1 MPGELRVDTA
11 PLASGGQGLLSA
23 AGDIPLPLAPFTAAG
38 GDALSTIL
46 NARTQAIEA
55 PLIAGMPVTKAEALR
70 TAQNIMQ
77 AAGIYERVDQQMAD
91 QILKALFGIE
101 GVDGAGAAGAG
112 GAGGGAAGTA
122 GAAGLAG
129 APASAASAGATPAA
143 GAAQQAGQMG
153 QMMGMPM
160 QMASQAA
167 QIPMQ
172 LAGMAASI
180 PQGIMQ
186 GVQSAMQQV
195 GQMAGGAGEK
205 TDPELDQPGEGSPD
219 EAKHAESANEI
230 PAERAQPTTSDDGAA
245 GPSNAERA
253 PATGQQPTP
262 SPDVPQQPHKPAP
275 TRPATSGPESV
286 L

>member
-11 PLASGGQGLLSA
+11 PLASGGEGLLSA
-23 AGDIPLPLAPFTAAG
+23 AGDIPLPPVPFTAVG

-70 TAQNIMQ
+70 TAQSIIQ
-77 AAGIYERVDQQMAD
+77 AAAKYEGVDQNLAD
-91 QILKALFGIE
+91 QVLKALSELE
-101 GVDGAGAAGAG
+101 GAEAAGAG
-112 GAGGGAAGTA
+112 GTGAAGGAATA
-122 GAAGLAG
+122 AT
-129 APASAASAGATPAA
+129 AGATPAA
-143 GAAQQAGQMG
+143 GAAQQAGQLG

-160 QMASQAA
+160 QMAQQAA

-195 GQMAGGAGEK
+195 GQLAGGTGEE
-205 TDPELDQPGEGSPD
+205 TDQESDQQSDQSPD
-219 EAKHAESANEI
+219 EAKHAESANEK
-230 PAERAQPTTSDDGAA
+230 PADPSDGAS
-245 GPSNAERA
+245 GPGNVERA
-253 PATGQQPTP
+253 PAAGPQPTP
-262 SPDVPQQPHKPAP
+262 SPDAPQQPHKPAP

>member
-23 AGDIPLPLAPFTAAG
+23 AGDIPLAPVPFTAAG

-46 NARTQAIEA
+46 NARTQAMEA

-77 AAGIYERVDQQMAD
+77 AAGMYERVDQQMAD

-101 GVDGAGAAGAG
+101 GAEGPGAAGADGAGGSASGVAGAAG
-112 GAGGGAAGTA
+112 T
-122 GAAGLAG
+122 
-129 APASAASAGATPAA
+129 PASAAATGANSAG

-160 QMASQAA
+160 QMAQQAA

-195 GQMAGGAGEK
+195 GQMAGGAAEK

-219 EAKHAESANEI
+219 EAEHAESANEI
-230 PAERAQPTTSDDGAA
+230 PAEKAQPTTSEDGAA

-253 PATGQQPTP
+253 PATGPQPAP

>member
-11 PLASGGQGLLSA
+11 PLASGGEGLLSA
-23 AGDIPLPLAPFTAAG
+23 AGDIPLPPVPFTAVG
-38 GDALSTIL
+38 SDALSTIL

-55 PLIAGMPVTKAEALR
+55 PLIAGMPVTRAEALR
-70 TAQNIMQ
+70 TAQSIIQ
-77 AAGIYERVDQQMAD
+77 AAAKYEGVDQNLAD
-91 QILKALFGIE
+91 QVLKALSELE
-101 GVDGAGAAGAG
+101 GAEAVGAGGTGAAG
-112 GAGGGAAGTA
+112 GAATT
-122 GAAGLAG
+122 
-129 APASAASAGATPAA
+129 APAGVTPAA

-160 QMASQAA
+160 QMAQQAA

-195 GQMAGGAGEK
+195 GQMAGDTGEE
-205 TDPELDQPGEGSPD
+205 TDSESGQQSDQSPD
-219 EAKHAESANEI
+219 EAKHAESANEK
-230 PAERAQPTTSDDGAA
+230 PAHPSDGAA
-245 GPSNAERA
+245 GPGNAERA
-253 PATGQQPTP
+253 PAAGPQPT
-262 SPDVPQQPHKPAP
+262 PDVPQQPHRPAP
-275 TRPATSGPESV
+275 TRPATTGPESV

>member
-1 MPGELRVDTA
+1 MVDQNLRLTEEGLDWQPAEVTVPSVPAVPPGGDPMSV
-11 PLASGGQGLLSA
+11 LLSA
-23 AGDIPLPLAPFTAAG
+23 IAPEIAMAV
-38 GDALSTIL
+38 
-46 NARTQAIEA
+46 TQ
-55 PLIAGMPVTKAEALR
+55 GVAEALAREERFAANVKGAR
-70 TAQNIMQ
+70 TAYQNT
-77 AAGIYERVDQQMAD
+77 
-91 QILKALFGIE
+91 
-101 GVDGAGAAGAG
+101 DGAAEQQIRGAGELSGSGSGAG
-112 GAGGGAAGTA
+112 GVGSAN
-122 GAAGLAG
+122 AG
-129 APASAASAGATPAA
+129 APAG
-143 GAAQQAGQMG
+143 QADQLG

-160 QMASQAA
+160 QMAQQAA

-205 TDPELDQPGEGSPD
+205 SDLESDQQGDGSRD
-219 EAKHAESANEI
+219 EAKHAERANEV
-230 PAERAQPTTSDDGAA
+230 PAEKAQPSTPSDGAG

-253 PATGQQPTP
+253 PAPAP

>member
-1 MPGELRVDTA
+1 MPGELRVDSTA
-11 PLASGGQGLLSA
+11 LANGGQGLLGA
-23 AGDIPLPLAPFTAAG
+23 AGEIPLPPVPFTATG
-38 GDALSTIL
+38 SDALSTIL

-70 TAQNIMQ
+70 TAQNIIQ
-77 AAGIYERVDQQMAD
+77 AAAKYEGMDQHLAD
-91 QILKALFGIE
+91 QVLKVLAELE
-101 GVDGAGAAGAG
+101 GAEGGGAGGAGAG
-112 GAGGGAAGTA
+112 GAGATSGAATA
-122 GAAGLAG
+122 AADGANPAG
-129 APASAASAGATPAA
+129 

-160 QMASQAA
+160 QMAQQAA

-205 TDPELDQPGEGSPD
+205 TDPELEQSAE
-219 EAKHAESANEI
+219 EAKDAEPVNET
-230 PAERAQPTTSDDGAA
+230 PEKSQPSNSDGAA
-245 GPSNAERA
+245 GPSTAERA
-253 PATGQQPTP
+253 PATGPQPTP
-262 SPDVPQQPHKPAP
+262 SPEVPQQPHKPAQ

>member
-23 AGDIPLPLAPFTAAG
+23 AGDIPLPPVPFTAVG

-46 NARTQAIEA
+46 NTRTQAIEA

-70 TAQNIMQ
+70 TAQNIIQ
-77 AAGIYERVDQQMAD
+77 AAAKYEGVDQNLAD
-91 QILKALFGIE
+91 QVLKALSELE
-101 GVDGAGAAGAG
+101 GAEATGAG
-112 GAGGGAAGTA
+112 GSGTA
-122 GAAGLAG
+122 GNPATAAT
-129 APASAASAGATPAA
+129 AGATPAA

-160 QMASQAA
+160 QMAQQAA

-195 GQMAGGAGEK
+195 GQMAGGTGEE
-205 TDPELDQPGEGSPD
+205 TDPELDQQGEGSPD
-219 EAKHAESANEI
+219 EAKHADSAEEK
-230 PAERAQPTTSDDGAA
+230 PATPSEGAA

-253 PATGQQPTP
+253 PATGPQPTP
-262 SPDVPQQPHKPAP
+262 SPDVPQQPHRPAP

>member
-1 MPGELRVDTA
+1 MPGELRVDTT
-11 PLASGGQGLLSA
+11 PLASGGQGLLNA
-23 AGDIPLPLAPFTAAG
+23 ADDIPEPPVPFTAVG

-46 NARTQAIEA
+46 NARTQAMEA
-55 PLIAGMPVTKAEALR
+55 PLVAGMPVTKAEALR

-77 AAGIYERVDQQMAD
+77 AAGIYERVDQELAD
-91 QILKALFGIE
+91 RILEALFGIE
-101 GVDGAGAAGAG
+101 GAEGAGAAGAG
-112 GAGGGAAGTA
+112 GAGGGAVGAAGTA
-122 GAAGLAG
+122 GAPSG
-129 APASAASAGATPAA
+129 AATTAATPAA

-153 QMMGMPM
+153 QMAGMPM
-160 QMASQAA
+160 QMAQQAA

-172 LAGMAASI
+172 LASMAASI

-195 GQMAGGAGEK
+195 GQMTGGTGEK
-205 TDPELDQPGEGSPD
+205 TESELDQQSD
-219 EAKHAESANEI
+219 EAKQTESAEDI
-230 PAERAQPTTSDDGAA
+230 PAEKGQPSTPSDGAA

-253 PATGQQPTP
+253 PAPGPQPTP
-262 SPDVPQQPHKPAP
+262 SPDIPQQPHKPAP

>member
-1 MPGELRVDTA
+1 MVDSHLRLAEEALNWDPAEVTVPPVPAIPPGADPMSVMLAAIA
-11 PLASGGQGLLSA
+11 PE
-23 AGDIPLPLAPFTAAG
+23 I
-38 GDALSTIL
+38 
-46 NARTQAIEA
+46 ARA
-55 PLIAGMPVTKAEALR
+55 VTEGVAEALAR
-70 TAQNIMQ
+70 EERF
-77 AAGIYERVDQQMAD
+77 AAN
-91 QILKALFGIE
+91 
-101 GVDGAGAAGAG
+101 VDGARTSYQNTDGAAGQQIQGAGGLTEPASVAG
-112 GAGGGAAGTA
+112 GAG
-122 GAAGLAG
+122 
-129 APASAASAGATPAA
+129 STPAA

-160 QMASQAA
+160 QMAQQAA

-195 GQMAGGAGEK
+195 GQMAGGTGEE
-205 TDPELDQPGEGSPD
+205 TDPELDQQGEGSPD
-219 EAKHAESANEI
+219 EAKHADSAEEK
-230 PAERAQPTTSDDGAA
+230 PATPSEGAA

-253 PATGQQPTP
+253 PATGPQPTP
-262 SPDVPQQPHKPAP
+262 SPDVPQQPHRPAP